1 MSNVVECRDLTK
13 TYGSISVVD
22 GLDLTVRAGQV
33 FGFVGPNGA
42 GKTTTMRMLVG
53 LVHPTRGQITLN
65 GRPLPDPEGLDRV
78 GVMIEEPSFY
88 GFMSGR
94 TNLETLARRG
104 RRLTAAA
111 VDDVLDRVALTDT
124 ADRKVKTYS
133 QGMRQRLGLAA
144 ALMRRPD
151 LLILDEPT
159 NGMDP
164 AGLRDFRTLLRELAA
179 SGTTVLLSSHL
190 LSEVEHVCD
199 EVAVPNEGRLV
210 EQGRPSE
217 LSTARAQVHVTVAAD
232 DRALAQQLLADWP
245 VRVDDGGDLIVDVTD
260 GRLVNQRLG
269 TAGVWA
275 ARIEAVRPSL
285 EEVFLDLTSI
295 QPCVSERAIG

>member
-1 MSNVVECRDLTK
+1 MPSVIECRDLTK
-13 TYGSISVVD
+13 RYGSISVVD
-22 GLDLTVRAGQV
+22 GLDLTVQAGQV

-53 LVHPTRGQITLN
+53 LVRPTRGRMALN
-65 GRPLPDPEGLDRV
+65 GRPLPDPDGLDRI

-94 TNLETLARRG
+94 TNLETLG
-104 RRLTAAA
+104 RCGQRLSAAA
-111 VDDVLDRVALTDT
+111 IDDVLERVALTDD
-124 ADRKVKTYS
+124 AERKVKTYS

-144 ALMRRPD
+144 ALMRNPD

-164 AGLRDFRTLLRELAA
+164 AGIRDFRALLRDLAS

-190 LSEVEHVCD
+190 LGEVEHVCH
-199 EVAVPNEGRLV
+199 EIAVLNRGRLV
-210 EQGRPSE
+210 EQGPPGK
-217 LSTARAQVHVTVAAD
+217 LSTARSQVHVTVAAE
-232 DRALAQQLLADWP
+232 DRLLAQQLLTGWS
-245 VRVDDGGDLIVDVTD
+245 VRAGDDGELIVDVAD
-260 GRLVNQRLG
+260 GRLVNQRLATG
-269 TAGVWA
+269 GVWA
-275 ARIEAVRPSL
+275 ERVEVVRPSL

-295 QPCVSERAIG
+295 EAFASDRVT

>member
-1 MSNVVECRDLTK
+1 MSSVIECRDLTK
-13 TYGSISVVD
+13 SYGSVAVVD
-22 GLDLTVRAGQV
+22 GLDLTVQAGQV

-53 LVHPTRGQITLN
+53 LVHSTRGIMSMN
-65 GRPLPDPEGLDRV
+65 GRPLPDPDGLDRV

-94 TNLETLARRG
+94 ANLETLARCG
-104 RRLTAAA
+104 RRLPATAI
-111 VDDVLDRVALTDT
+111 DDVLDRVALTDV
-124 ADRKVKTYS
+124 ANRKVKTYS

-144 ALMRRPD
+144 ALMRGPD
-151 LLILDEPT
+151 VLILDEPT

-164 AGLRDFRTLLRELAA
+164 AGIRDFRKLLRDLAS

-199 EVAVPNEGRLV
+199 EVAVLNEGRLV
-210 EQGRPSE
+210 EQGRPGE
-217 LSTARAQVHVTVAAD
+217 LSTARSQVHVTVVPD
-232 DRALAQQLLADWP
+232 DLALAQQLLADWS
-245 VRVDDGGDLIVDVTD
+245 VRVDDEGDLVVDVTD

-269 TAGVWA
+269 AGGVWA
-275 ARIEAVRPSL
+275 ERVEAVRPSL

-295 QPCVSERAIG
+295 ERFVTPGARG